1 MMMKKQVLLSL
12 GVFLVS
18 IFALNYSFAQTE
30 VKLNGPSISVDK
42 EVHDYGKIKKGANG
56 DCYFTIT
63 NTGSEPLIIT
73 KAEGSCGCTV
83 PDWPREAIAPGKSE
97 KMKVTYATDRV
108 GIFNKTVTITTNDK
122 ENSVVTVQIKGEVL
136 QPETQD

>member
-1 MMMKKQVLLSL
+1 MMMNKQVLLSL
-12 GVFLVS
+12 GVFLIS

-42 EVHDYGKIKKGANG
+42 EVHDHGKIKKGANG